1 MMACEKTPLFRG
13 FYFDETRGLVV
24 HVSGKFVYLRAQ
36 TVKVF
41 RILAKNPNVVID
53 RKHFEDTVWK
63 DSIVTSDSLT
73 QCIFEIRKILGDTKR
88 KTLVTIPKVGYVL
101 WADAEENSNVEPL
114 FGREPARSRQHS
126 PQYGQRIPGNDKSL
140 DLPVSAKLISLR

>member
-1 MMACEKTPLFRG
+1 MRKNTVISRFLLRRDKRTGGSCVGEICLS
-13 FYFDETRGLVV
+13 
-24 HVSGKFVYLRAQ
+24 SGSNSQSFPDPGQ
-36 TVKVF
+36 D
-41 RILAKNPNVVID
+41 PNVVID